1 MKKLASI
8 ALFVVSMCLQAPIAS
23 AQDDYM
29 EITCDACRDP
39 YDRPRDYRN
48 FAYNLVFGPDGYLTY
63 DQADFF
69 RIKNSAEELV
79 SVDINMD
86 LEVFTLDFGIPIP
99 LPFPIAIEIQIIL
112 IFENGDQKEYKID
125 PRAHPDGLPVGGP
138 GSGSGAGGGA
148 GGGSGDDEG
157 PPSEGPPSSSGE
169 VCGITRVDGG
179 KGRRTCI

>member
-1 MKKLASI
+1 MKKLASV
-8 ALFVVSMCLQAPIAS
+8 ALFIMLMCLQAPVAS
-23 AQDDYM
+23 AQDDYLV
-29 EITCDACRDP
+29 IPCDACRDP
-39 YDRPRDYRN
+39 YSHPRDYRN
-48 FAYNLVFGPDGYLTY
+48 FAYNLLFGPDGYLTY

-69 RIKNSAEELV
+69 RIINSDEQLI

-86 LEVFTLDFGIPIP
+86 LEVFTLDIGIPIP

-138 GSGSGAGGGA
+138 GAGGGA

-157 PPSEGPPSSSGE
+157 PPSEGPPSSSGDPI
-169 VCGITRVDGG
+169 CGVTRVDGG
-179 KGRRTCI
+179 KGPRTCI